1 MARSLTSNG
10 SARGD
15 ERMELN
21 WVARKPRRA
30 SLLAPWVVSF
40 IVMAQ
45 SGDYCETV
53 DVWL

>member
-1 MARSLTSNG
+1 MENG
-10 SARGD
+10 SATGD
-15 ERMELN
+15 ERMGVI
-21 WVARKPRRA
+21 WVARKPRMA

-45 SGDYCETV
+45 SGDYCKTV